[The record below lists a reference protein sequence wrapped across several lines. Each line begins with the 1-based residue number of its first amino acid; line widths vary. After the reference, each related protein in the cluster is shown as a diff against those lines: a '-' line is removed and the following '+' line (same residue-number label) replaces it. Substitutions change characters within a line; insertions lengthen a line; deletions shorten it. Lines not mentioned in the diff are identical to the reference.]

1 MAVAC
6 RMLDDWWQR
15 REERVDESA
24 VKERVDESAVK
35 EQVAVTADPVV
46 AQASPTG
53 WRIWLVNLLRH
64 GQDRLAA
71 LGLTLGVG
79 LGAALLS
86 LYLFSVLADEVMER
100 DTEQID
106 YAVLHVLRQA
116 ESPSLNWA
124 AWSISLLGAEV
135 LAALMVGLLGVL
147 AWQRRWGSVV
157 GLLLTVV
164 GAQMLNNV
172 LKDWF
177 HRTRPAPVEGLIPAQ
192 AFSFPSGHAMV
203 AAAFYLFV
211 GYLAWRLLAG
221 RWRIIC
227 AALLVTVAF
236 LIGLSRLYLGVH
248 YLTDVVA
255 GYIAG
260 FAWTDAV
267 IVAGHLLGRRLP
279 ARRAR
284 AAATAALS
292 QEPAA
297 RTAPG

>member
-1 MAVAC
+1 MIDGNA
-6 RMLDDWWQR
+6 R
-15 REERVDESA
+15 RKGRVNDPT
-24 VKERVDESAVK
+24 VK
-35 EQVAVTADPVV
+35 EQVSVAADPVV

-64 GQDRLAA
+64 GQARLAA
-71 LGLTLGVG
+71 LGLTLGLG

-86 LYLFSVLADEVMER
+86 LYLFAVLADETMGH
-100 DTEQID
+100 DTEQVD
-106 YAVLHVLRQA
+106 YAVLHVLRQVQ
-116 ESPSLNWA
+116 SPDLTRA
-124 AWSISLLGAEV
+124 AWFLSLLGAEV
-135 LAALMVGLLGVL
+135 LAVLMVLLLGVL
-147 AWQRRWGSVV
+147 ALQRRWGSAV

-164 GAQMLNNV
+164 GAQLLNNV

-211 GYLAWRLLAG
+211 GYLAWRLLPG

-227 AALLVTVAF
+227 AALLVTIAF

-267 IVAGHLLGRRLP
+267 IIAGHLLGRRLP
-279 ARRAR
+279 ARRGTVGPTQPGAGPSSTP
-284 AAATAALS
+284 AIS
-292 QEPAA
+292 QERAA